1 MRYSQFCL
9 VCSVQPI
16 VAGDISLVAD
26 DLPANVARHGV
37 EIFLK
42 GGEKI
47 SDAVSRVERTRDT
60 DLRSGHV

>member
-1 MRYSQFCL
+1 M
-9 VCSVQPI
+9 QPI

-26 DLPANVARHGV
+26 ELPANVARHGV

-47 SDAVSRVERTRDT
+47 SDAVSRVERMRDT